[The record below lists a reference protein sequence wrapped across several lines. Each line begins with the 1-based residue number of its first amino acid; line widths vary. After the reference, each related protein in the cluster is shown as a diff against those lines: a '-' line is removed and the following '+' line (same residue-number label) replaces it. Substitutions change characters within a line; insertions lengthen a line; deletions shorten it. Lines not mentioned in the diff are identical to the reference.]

1 MNATTEPEYELK
13 HRLTGAAVLVVLAVV
28 VIPLFLSEPAL
39 EANTAVSEESASV
52 QTFRSR
58 IVPLNLNNVNGGE
71 KTAQQDLD
79 SVEVDSRK
87 PALLDL
93 TLSSEKK
100 TQAVSS
106 DQEKNKKTAL
116 VMTEKSGS
124 AADKKSKES
133 LKKLTK
139 PDTKIAKPAT
149 DKSEKTTKVA
159 AVEPKK
165 ETKASNSNSAAQEEG
180 SASSGWVVRVGTF
193 SKQANVD
200 SVSTLLNNSGFNPK
214 TKSVDT
220 SLGKS
225 TRVWLGPYAKR
236 ETADKIS
243 SRLKSLI
250 GEKGYVTRTNS

>member
-1 MNATTEPEYELK
+1 MNTSVEPEYELK
-13 HRLTGAAVLVVLAVV
+13 HRLTGAAILVILAVV

-39 EANTAVSEESASV
+39 EANSSVEEDGVAV

-58 IVPLNLNNVNGGE
+58 IVPLNLNNVNGSDQS
-71 KTAQQDLD
+71 ASDLQ
-79 SVEVDSRK
+79 SSNVDDRK

-93 TLSSEKK
+93 TLSSEAE
-100 TQAVSS
+100 QAASEPT
-106 DQEKNKKTAL
+106 EKPKKTAL
-116 VMTEKSGS
+116 VMTQDQSKGP
-124 AADKKSKES
+124 SKEA
-133 LKKLTK
+133 LKKLTQAE
-139 PDTKIAKPAT
+139 TKIKKPEEIT
-149 DKSEKTTKVA
+149 EKKQKVA
-159 AVEPKK
+159 AVEPKTTAASK
-165 ETKASNSNSAAQEEG
+165 PKKASGQEQVTSA
-180 SASSGWVVRVGTF
+180 GWVVRVGTF

-200 SVSTLLNNSGFNPK
+200 SVSILLNNSGFNPK

-243 SRLKSLI
+243 VRLKSLI